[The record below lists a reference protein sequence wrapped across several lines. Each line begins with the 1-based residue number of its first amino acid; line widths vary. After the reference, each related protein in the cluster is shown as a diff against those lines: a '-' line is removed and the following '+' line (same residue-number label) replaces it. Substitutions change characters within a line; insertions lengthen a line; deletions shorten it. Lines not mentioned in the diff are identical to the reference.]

1 MSSAFEPKKI
11 IDLEQI
17 IGDALAQ
24 QTPLEILGAG
34 SKRAVGQ
41 PMVTAQQVSLV
52 SFSGITLYEP
62 EELVLAARAGT
73 PLMEIEKALD
83 QFGQQLA
90 FEPVNLGNM
99 LGNKLA
105 QTIGGVMATNF
116 SGPRRIQAGAARDH
130 LLGVEM
136 VTGRGE
142 RIKTGGRVVKNVTG
156 YDLCKLFVGSY
167 GTLAV
172 ATNLT
177 FKVLPASEKTRTILV
192 TVEGEEAAVSAM
204 KDSLNSPNNVSGAAF
219 LSKEFIKRSKV
230 SYVSSANASITA
242 IRIEGSAPSVEARCC
257 ALKKLLIVYGDIQE
271 LHYHNSMQFWREVGN
286 VTPYVD
292 KVGVVWRIS
301 AAPTNAIEIVRK
313 ISNTLAI
320 EFYLD
325 WGGGLIWLR
334 VLEKRHDGGA
344 LEIRDA
350 IKAHGGHATL
360 IRANEKI
367 RSQVPVFQPQAVGVT
382 ALSQRIKGSFDPT
395 GILNPGRMAYSP
407 GADHAN

>member
-1 MSSAFEPKKI
+1 MSSVFEPKKI

-24 QTPLEILGAG
+24 KIPLEILGAG

-99 LGNKLA
+99 LGSKLA
-105 QTIGGVMATNF
+105 QTIGGIMATNF

-172 ATNLT
+172 ATDLT

-192 TVEGEEAAVSAM
+192 AVEDEETAISAM
-204 KDSLNSPNNVSGAAF
+204 N
-219 LSKEFIKRSKV
+219 
-230 SYVSSANASITA
+230 
-242 IRIEGSAPSVEARCC
+242 
-257 ALKKLLIVYGDIQE
+257 LL
-271 LHYHNSMQFWREVGN
+271 
-286 VTPYVD
+286 T
-292 KVGVVWRIS
+292 IS
-301 AAPTNAIEIVRK
+301 TN
-313 ISNTLAI
+313 
-320 EFYLD
+320 
-325 WGGGLIWLR
+325 GL
-334 VLEKRHDGGA
+334 
-344 LEIRDA
+344 
-350 IKAHGGHATL
+350 
-360 IRANEKI
+360 
-367 RSQVPVFQPQAVGVT
+367 
-382 ALSQRIKGSFDPT
+382 
-395 GILNPGRMAYSP
+395 
-407 GADHAN
+407 

>member
-1 MSSAFEPKKI
+1 MSSVFEPKKI

-24 QTPLEILGAG
+24 KIPLEILGAG

-99 LGNKLA
+99 LGSKLA
-105 QTIGGVMATNF
+105 QTIGGIMATNF

-172 ATNLT
+172 ATDLT

-192 TVEGEEAAVSAM
+192 AVEDEETAISAM

-219 LSKEFIKRSKV
+219 LSREISKRSKV
-230 SYVSSANASITA
+230 SYVSSANASIAA

-257 ALKKLLIVYGDIQE
+257 ALKKILIVYGDIQE
-271 LHYHNSMQFWREVGN
+271 LHYHNSMKFWKEVGN

-313 ISNTLAI
+313 ISNKLAI

-334 VLEKRHDGGA
+334 VIEKRNDGGA
-344 LEIRDA
+344 VEIRDA
-350 IKAHGGHATL
+350 IKGHGGHATL

-367 RSQVPVFQPQAVGVT
+367 RSQVPVFQPQAEGVAT
-382 ALSQRIKGSFDPT
+382 LSQRLKSSFDPT
-395 GILNPGRMAYSP
+395 GILNPGRMTYSP
-407 GADHAN
+407 GPEHAN